1 MFALSVF
8 VADEV
13 SITHCTFGVKRIIE
27 KKLTISV

>member
-1 MFALSVF
+1 MFASSMF

-13 SITHCTFGVKRIIE
+13 SIAHCKFGVKRIIE